1 MSRKT
6 HEHQL
11 AQRKAQRL
19 AERQAE
25 RAKQRRMLAITITS
39 IAAVVVVIAGVFVVV
54 AKNTG
59 KDDTPAAAGTPS
71 AAPSDQPSAPTTPG
85 AENKPKSIPTALAP
99 APKRAKPLAAEVD
112 CSYTKSAQPASKK
125 VDPPANGKV
134 KASGTSKVALNT
146 SVGDL
151 QFTLDSALAPCTVKS
166 FLNLVGQKYFDG
178 TNCHRLTVGDG
189 LQVLQ
194 CGDPTKDPT
203 MQGSGGPGYSF
214 KDEVYPELKYGRG
227 ILAMANSGPNT
238 NGSQFFIV
246 YGNAELPP
254 QYTAFGT
261 LDKASLEKIDKV
273 AKAGVIAGQGGP
285 TDGRPA
291 TPVEIKTATAA
302 A

>member
-25 RAKQRRMLAITITS
+25 RARQRRMLAITITS
-39 IAAVVVVIAGVFVVV
+39 IVAVVVVIAGVFVVV

-59 KDDTPAAAGTPS
+59 KDDTPAAASTPS
-71 AAPSDQPSAPTTPG
+71 ANPSDQPSAQTSAGP
-85 AENKPKSIPTALAP
+85 ENKPKSIPTALAP
-99 APKRAKPLAAEVD
+99 APKRATPLAAEVD
-112 CSYTKSAQPASKK
+112 CSYTKSAEPASKK
-125 VDPPANGKV
+125 ADLPSNGKV
-134 KASGTSKVALNT
+134 KASGTKPVTLAT
-146 SVGDL
+146 SIGDL
-151 QFTLDSALAPCTVKS
+151 HLTLDSALAPCTVKS
-166 FLNLVGQKYFDG
+166 FLSLVGQKYFDN
-178 TNCHRLTVGDG
+178 TICHRLTVGDG

-194 CGDPTKDPT
+194 CGDPTGT
-203 MQGSGGPGYSF
+203 GSGGPGYSF
-214 KDEVYPELKYGRG
+214 KDEVYPTLKYGRG

-254 QYTAFGT
+254 SYTAFGT
-261 LDKASLEKIDKV
+261 LDKASLEAIDKV
-273 AKAGVIAGQGGP
+273 AKAGVIPQGGP
-285 TDGRPA
+285 TDGKPA
-291 TPVEIKTATAA
+291 TEVKIKTATAA

>member
-11 AQRKAQRL
+11 AQRKAQRQ

-39 IAAVVVVIAGVFVVV
+39 IAAVVAVIAGVFVVV

-59 KDDTPAAAGTPS
+59 NDTPAASDTPS
-71 AAPSDQPSAPTTPG
+71 APSG
-85 AENKPKSIPTALAP
+85 AENKPQSIPTAIAAP
-99 APKRAKPLAAEVD
+99 PKRPKPLAAEVD
-112 CSYTKSAQPASKK
+112 CSYTKSGQPASKK
-125 VDPPANGKV
+125 ADAPANGKV
-134 KASGTSKVALNT
+134 KASGTKPVTLNT

-151 QFTLDSALAPCTVKS
+151 HLTLDSALAPCTVKS
-166 FLNLVGQKYFDG
+166 FLSLVGQKYFDN
-178 TNCHRLTVGDG
+178 TKCHRLTVGTG

-194 CGDPTKDPT
+194 CGDPSAS
-203 MQGSGGPGYSF
+203 GSGGPGYSF

-246 YGNAELPP
+246 YGDASGLTPA
-254 QYTAFGT
+254 YTAFGT
-261 LDKASLEKIDKV
+261 VDKAGLELIDKV
-273 AKAGVIAGQGGP
+273 ANAGVIPEGGP
-285 TDGRPA
+285 TDGKPA

-302 A
+302 S

>member
-11 AQRKAQRL
+11 AQRKAQRQ

-25 RAKQRRMLAITITS
+25 RAKQRRMLGVTIGAIV
-39 IAAVVVVIAGVFVVV
+39 AVVVVIGGVVV
-54 AKNTG
+54 AVAQNSG
-59 KDDTPAAAGTPS
+59 NDTPAAGSTPS
-71 AAPSDQPSAPTTPG
+71 TGDTPSAPTG
-85 AENKPKSIPTALAP
+85 AENKPVSIPTAIAA

-112 CSYTKSAQPASKK
+112 CSYTKAAEAASKK
-125 VDPPANGKV
+125 VDAPANGKV
-134 KASGTSKVALNT
+134 KASGTKPATLAT

-151 QFTLDSALAPCTVKS
+151 HLTLDSALAPCTVKS
-166 FLNLVGQKYFDG
+166 FLSLVGQKYFDN
-178 TNCHRLTVGDG
+178 TICHRLTVGDG

-194 CGDPTKDPT
+194 CGDPTGT
-203 MQGSGGPGYSF
+203 GSGGPGYSF

-254 QYTAFGT
+254 SYTAFGT
-261 LDKASLEKIDKV
+261 LDKASLETIDKV
-273 AKAGVIAGQGGP
+273 AKAGVIPEGGP
-285 TDGRPA
+285 TDGKPA
-291 TPVEIKTATAA
+291 TEVKIKTATAA
-302 A
+302 S

>member
-6 HEHQL
+6 HEQQL
-11 AQRKAQRL
+11 AQRKAQRM

-25 RAKQRRMLAITITS
+25 RARQRRMLAVTITS
-39 IAAVVVVIAGVFVVV
+39 IVAVVVVIAGVFVVV

-59 KDDTPAAAGTPS
+59 NDTPAASDTPS
-71 AAPSDQPSAPTTPG
+71 APSG
-85 AENKPKSIPTALAP
+85 AENKPQSIPTALAAP
-99 APKRAKPLAAEVD
+99 PKRPTPLAAEVD
-112 CSYTKSAQPASKK
+112 CSYTKSAEPASKK

-134 KASGTSKVALNT
+134 KASGTSPVTLNT

-151 QFTLDSALAPCTVKS
+151 NLTLDSALAPCTVKS
-166 FLNLVGQKYFDG
+166 FLNLVSQKYFDN
-178 TNCHRLTVGDG
+178 TKCHRLTVGQG

-194 CGDPTKDPT
+194 CGDPSGS
-203 MQGSGGPGYSF
+203 GSGGPGYSF

-246 YGNAELPP
+246 YGDASGLSPA
-254 QYTAFGT
+254 YTAFGT
-261 LDKASLEKIDKV
+261 VDKPSLELIDKV
-273 AKAGVIAGQGGP
+273 ANAGVIPEGGP
-285 TDGRPA
+285 TDGKPA

-302 A
+302 AKN